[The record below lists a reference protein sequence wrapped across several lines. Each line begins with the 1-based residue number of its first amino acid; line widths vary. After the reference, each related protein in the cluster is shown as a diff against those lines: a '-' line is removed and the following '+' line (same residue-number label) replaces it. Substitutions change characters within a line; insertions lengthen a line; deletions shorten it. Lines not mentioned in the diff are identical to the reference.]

1 MKFSIAAGL
10 LVVAMATTETL
21 AFAPSKVH
29 STSTALFAEESNN
42 NNSNMNNFLPKIN
55 SKAAAS
61 LVVASFLAFSTVGVT
76 TTAIPGFVEPV
87 QAASK
92 VSSKTKAVEAPKKL
106 AKEEKEFK
114 QAQSTLDLSKK
125 TLNAY
130 EKLSSDAKSAD
141 KKASSALDTATKNA
155 ASAKKAYTTV
165 SDKLS
170 AAKKQKM
177 PTSAVKELTADSANL
192 KEVSKGKDKVFAD
205 ASKTATSTAKEVKS
219 ADGGIKDSKK
229 AIKKA
234 EKTLKKADKS
244 LKAYQ
249 KKVKKQLKAEEAKLK
264 TLESQ
269 ASKLKSLKE
278 KETKELSSKQ
288 KAIQSELKSLEALR
302 KL

>member
-1 MKFSIAAGL
+1 MKFSIAAG

-29 STSTALFAEESNN
+29 SSKPTTSSALFAEESN
-42 NNSNMNNFLPKIN
+42 SINNFLPKIN

-76 TTAIPGFVEPV
+76 TTVIPGFVEPAH
-87 QAASK
+87 AASK
-92 VSSKTKAVEAPKKL
+92 VSKTKAVEAPKKL

-114 QAQSTLDLSKK
+114 QAQSTLDLSKQ

-130 EKLSSDAKSAD
+130 EKLSSDAKAAD
-141 KKASSALDTATKNA
+141 KKASSALDSATKNA
-155 ASAKKAYTTV
+155 ASAKKSYTAV

-177 PTSAVKELTADSANL
+177 PSSAIKELSADSANL
-192 KEVSKGKDKVFAD
+192 KEVLKGKDKVFAD
-205 ASKTATSTAKEVKS
+205 TSKTATSTAKEVKS
-219 ADGGIKDSKK
+219 ADGGIKESKK

-249 KKVKKQLKAEEAKLK
+249 KKIKKQLKAEEAKLK